1 MGRAEIRRFQRA
13 AEEVAAF
20 LKPKLDGNT
29 RIKIISHMDADG
41 MAAAAILARC
51 FYSYNVPFVVR
62 FTPPVGPDEV
72 AELSKEDYD
81 MFVFIDQGSGQ
92 MDVIHKFILA
102 KHADV
107 VLIDHH
113 PGSFLEHPNL
123 AYLNPH
129 TCGLNGG
136 RDVSASGAV
145 YSVIEQIDLRFR
157 SLAGLAVVGAIGDR
171 QEFSSGFTGVNE
183 SLVKRAVELG
193 LLYQGEGLRL
203 IGRTLNPVVE
213 CLRLST
219 RPYIVGLS
227 GNLGACRSLID
238 TLGISH
244 SSVLCDLGL
253 EVERRLADAI
263 FARVGPLAT
272 NEEFCH
278 TLWGRIYTATTD
290 DLVGPRDLREYA
302 TMLDACGNLGRPE
315 MGFAVAV
322 GDGTTQA
329 DALALMSSY
338 HEQMLKVLDWLVKNL
353 TSFRLEPNF
362 RYIYCGDA
370 VAPRMMGEALSL
382 GIESGLIPT
391 DRPVFGMVDE
401 GNGIIKISAR
411 GTLGLA
417 TQGIDVGRAL
427 SKAAAKVGGRGS
439 GHDVAAAAR
448 IPQERMNELIDKLL
462 QAFSETG
469 GNPDTPE
476 EHS

>member
-1 MGRAEIRRFQRA
+1 MPRAEIRRFQRA

-20 LKPKLDGNT
+20 LKPKLDGKT
-29 RIKIISHMDADG
+29 RIKIISHADADG

-51 FYSYNVPFVVR
+51 LYSYNVPFVVR
-62 FTPPVGPDEV
+62 FTLPVGLDEV
-72 AELSKEDYD
+72 AELAKEDYD
-81 MFVFIDQGSGQ
+81 AFVFLDQGSGQ
-92 MDVIHKFILA
+92 MEAIHKFILS

-113 PGSFLEHPNL
+113 PGSFLEHPDL

-145 YSVIEQIDLRFR
+145 YSVVEQIDLRFR

-171 QEFSSGFTGVNE
+171 QEFPSGFTGVNE

-193 LLYQGEGLRL
+193 LLYQSEGLRL
-203 IGRTLNPVVE
+203 VGRTLNPVVE

-219 RPYIVGLS
+219 RPYIVELS
-227 GNLGACRSLID
+227 GKLGACKSLID

-272 NEEFCH
+272 NEEFRH
-278 TLWGRIYTATTD
+278 TLWGTLYTATTD
-290 DLVGPRDLREYA
+290 DLVGPRDLREYV
-302 TMLDACGNLGRPE
+302 TMLDACGNLGRSE
-315 MGFAVAV
+315 MGFAVAA
-322 GDGTTQA
+322 GDGTAQA

-338 HEQMLKVLDWLVKNL
+338 QEQMLKVLGWLVKNL

-362 RYIYCGDA
+362 RYIYCSET

-391 DRPVFGMVDE
+391 DRPVVGMVNE
-401 GNGIIKISAR
+401 GNGMIKISAR
-411 GTLGLA
+411 STLGLA
-417 TQGIDVGRAL
+417 MQGVDVGRAL
-427 SKAAAKVGGRGS
+427 AKAAAEVGDHGS

-448 IPQERMNELIDKLL
+448 IPQERMDEFIDKLV
-462 QAFSETG
+462 QAFSEAG
-469 GNPDTPE
+469 GNPDTPGE
-476 EHS
+476 PA